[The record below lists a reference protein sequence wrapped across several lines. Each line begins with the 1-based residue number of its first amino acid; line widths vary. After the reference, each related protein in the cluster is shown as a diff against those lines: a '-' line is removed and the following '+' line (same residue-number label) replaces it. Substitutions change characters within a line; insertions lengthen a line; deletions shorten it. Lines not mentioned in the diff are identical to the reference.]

1 MTAKLMKRH
10 LHLWIFLCCL
20 CCFLN
25 GFAQSEHPE
34 HTLPTKPVQTPDHS
48 LIHNNS
54 LHPERPEMNPR
65 SVVALPQPDTL
76 AFSFQRS
83 YTLTPWM
90 NKPQLFTTLN
100 QPYVMDYISMTRLG
114 AWHAITS
121 STSYPLWGTAR
132 DVQFFYPQQLLPRLY
147 LYGGAAAIQYNFGGH
162 LQTDF
167 GAAAGLYYTP
177 FDKLGFNLYYQHSFR
192 QDIMHL
198 NPTLTPMLWQN
209 RVGFDVEFK
218 PSENVKFRIGI
229 QKDTGHG
236 MLRH

>member
-1 MTAKLMKRH
+1 MKRH

-48 LIHNNS
+48 LIPDNS

-121 STSYPLWGTAR
+121 STSYPLSIRISICNSSIRSNSSPAYTCTAG
-132 DVQFFYPQQLLPRLY
+132 QQPSNTTLADTSRPTSELPPDSTTRPSTSWDSTSTTNTLS
-147 LYGGAAAIQYNFGGH
+147 GRTSCTSIR
-162 LQTDF
+162 
-167 GAAAGLYYTP
+167 
-177 FDKLGFNLYYQHSFR
+177 HSLPCSGR
-192 QDIMHL
+192 
-198 NPTLTPMLWQN
+198 TESASTWSSS
-209 RVGFDVEFK
+209 RVK
-218 PSENVKFRIGI
+218 
-229 QKDTGHG
+229 T
-236 MLRH
+236 